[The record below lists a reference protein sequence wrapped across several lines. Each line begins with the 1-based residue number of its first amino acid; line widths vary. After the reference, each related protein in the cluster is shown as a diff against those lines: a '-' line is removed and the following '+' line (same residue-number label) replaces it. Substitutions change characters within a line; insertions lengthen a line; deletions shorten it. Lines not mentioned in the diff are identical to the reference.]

1 MSSSASNINRLWAD
15 LIVEELVR
23 NGVRHFFLAPGSRS
37 SPLVVAIAQHSMTE
51 ATIHFDERG
60 AAFAALGCGRGSGS
74 PAAWITTSGTA
85 AANGLPAVVEAAQS
99 HVPLIAITADRPP
112 ELRDTGANQA
122 IDQIRLFGTYPRWFF
137 DFPCPSVE
145 IDSSFVL
152 TTVDQAVH
160 RATGSPAGPIHLNC
174 PYREPLAPSKVAG
187 KLPEI
192 PDRWVRTRSPYTAY
206 RIGAGDPDAAAISQL
221 LDQVRAVRRGII
233 IVGELPT
240 LEDAR
245 AVTTLAS
252 EFGWP
257 VVADVTSQMRLGDAP
272 PHVVRRPHFVC
283 AANAGAA
290 EPELVLRLGGPVSSK
305 EIRSHA
311 DSVDARIVAV
321 VDHPERRDPG
331 HRVSTVIRASTQA
344 FCRALA
350 GAPAS
355 PDRDWLDA
363 WTEVDERID
372 SALRDQIGSLT
383 EISEPGVA
391 AAVTRLL
398 PEDNALFVASSMP
411 IRDVDMFGSSSGAL
425 RRVAANR
432 GASGIDGTA
441 ATSFGYHLGAG
452 CPVTLLIGDLA
463 LLHDLNSLALV
474 QGRPIVVVAINNGGG
489 GIFNFLPIAD
499 HAEVFEPWFTSP
511 HIWSFEH
518 AAAMFGIHYDRPGSP
533 SDFERSYTAAIQ
545 NGRAALIEV
554 VTERRSNRLLHADL
568 RAHALE
574 AAYYISAQPKAS
586 QKE

>member
-1 MSSSASNINRLWAD
+1 MSSSAPNINRLWAD

-37 SPLVVAIAQHSMTE
+37 SPLVAAIAQHPMTE
-51 ATIHFDERG
+51 ATVHFDERG
-60 AAFAALGCGRGSGS
+60 AAFAALGCGRGSGR
-74 PAAWITTSGTA
+74 PAAWVTTSGTA

-160 RATGSPAGPIHLNC
+160 RATGSPSGPVHLNC
-174 PYREPLAPSKVAG
+174 PYREPLAPTKLAG
-187 KLPEI
+187 KRPEI
-192 PDRWVRTRSPYTAY
+192 PDRWVRTRNPYTVY
-206 RIGAGDPDAAAISQL
+206 RAAAAEP
-221 LDQVRAVRRGII
+221 DQAAMADLMKEAAHVRRGIM

-252 EFGWP
+252 EIGWP
-257 VVADVTSQMRLGDAP
+257 VIADVTSQMRLGDAP

-290 EPELVLRLGGPVSSK
+290 QPELVLRLGGPISSK
-305 EIRSHA
+305 EILSYA
-311 DSVDARIVAV
+311 DNVDARIVAV

-331 HRVSTVIRASTQA
+331 HRVSTIIRASTRA
-344 FCRALA
+344 FCRALTDA
-350 GAPAS
+350 AAS
-355 PDRDWLDA
+355 PDRDWLDV
-363 WTEVDERID
+363 WTGVDARID
-372 SALRDQIGSLT
+372 SALRSRIESMT

-391 AAVTRLL
+391 TAVTRLL

-411 IRDVDMFGSSSGAL
+411 IRDVDMFGSSNGAL

-441 ATSFGYHLGAG
+441 ATAFGYHLGAG
-452 CPVTLLIGDLA
+452 RPVTLLIGDLA

-489 GIFNFLPIAD
+489 GIFNFLPIAE

-511 HIWSFEH
+511 HNWSFEH

-533 SDFERSYTAAIQ
+533 SDLERSYTAAIRT
-545 NGRAALIEV
+545 GRAALIEV
-554 VTERRSNRLLHADL
+554 VTERQSNRQLHADL
-568 RAHALE
+568 RTCALE
-574 AAYYISAQPKAS
+574 AARSPGV
-586 QKE
+586 

>member
-1 MSSSASNINRLWAD
+1 MSSPAPNINRLWAD

-37 SPLVVAIAQHSMTE
+37 SPLVAAIAQHPMTE

-60 AAFAALGCGRGSGS
+60 AAFAALGCARGSGR

-99 HVPLIAITADRPP
+99 HVPLIALTADRPP

-122 IDQIRLFGTYPRWFF
+122 IDQIRLFATYPRWFV
-137 DFPCPSVE
+137 DFPCPSAE
-145 IDSSFVL
+145 IDTSFVL

-160 RATGSPAGPIHLNC
+160 RATGSPAGPVHLNC
-174 PYREPLAPSKVAG
+174 PYREPLAPSRLAG

-192 PDRWVRTRSPYTAY
+192 SDRWLRSRSPYTEY
-206 RIGAGDPDAAAISQL
+206 RAGAGEADPGAISEL
-221 LDQVRAVRRGII
+221 TDEARRVRRGIM

-245 AVTTLAS
+245 AVTSLAS
-252 EFGWP
+252 QIGWP
-257 VVADVTSQMRLGDAP
+257 VFADITSQMRLGDTP
-272 PHVVRRPHFVC
+272 SNIVRRPHFVC

-305 EIRSHA
+305 EIRGYP

-321 VDHPERRDPG
+321 VDHQERRDPS
-331 HRVSTVIRASTQA
+331 HRVSTVIQASTRA

-350 GAPAS
+350 GAATS
-355 PDRDWLDA
+355 PDRDWLDS
-363 WTEVDERID
+363 WTGADERID
-372 SALRDQIGSLT
+372 FALRAQIDSLSA
-383 EISEPGVA
+383 ISEPGVA

-425 RRVAANR
+425 RRIAANR

-441 ATSFGYHLGAG
+441 ATAFGYHLGAG

-474 QGRPIVVVAINNGGG
+474 QGRPVIVVAINNGGG
-489 GIFNFLPIAD
+489 GIFNFLPIAE

-518 AAAMFGIHYDRPGSP
+518 AASMFGIHYDRPGSP
-533 SDFERSYTAAIQ
+533 LDFERSYAAAVRT
-545 NGRAALIEV
+545 GRAALIEV

-568 RAHALE
+568 RTCALE
-574 AAYYISAQPKAS
+574 AARSDGF
-586 QKE
+586 